1 MSIASHLLL
10 GSVKV
15 FLCSLANLQNL
26 QIKPIEM
33 WLLDRTF
40 VELLQVKVNGYM
52 NRSHDCMLFSSI
64 AEQRPHE
71 LHLRMNDTQES
82 RFSDDVYQRIQNDV
96 KGTMSFLEKFMTSPG
111 VIMKTVRCIS
121 GKLLEK
127 DIHGE

>member
-1 MSIASHLLL
+1 
-10 GSVKV
+10 
-15 FLCSLANLQNL
+15 
-26 QIKPIEM
+26 M

-40 VELLQVKVNGYM
+40 AEFLQVKVNGYM

-64 AEQRPHE
+64 AEQRLHE
-71 LHLRMNDTQES
+71 LHLRTNDTQGS
-82 RFSDDVYQRIQNDV
+82 RFSDDVYQRIQDDV
-96 KGTMSFLEKFMTSPG
+96 KGIMGFLEKFMTSPG

>member
-33 WLLDRTF
+33 WLL
-40 VELLQVKVNGYM
+40 QVKVNGYM

-64 AEQRPHE
+64 AEQPPHE

-82 RFSDDVYQRIQNDV
+82 RFSDDVYQRIQDDV
-96 KGTMSFLEKFMTSPG
+96 KGTMGFLEKFMTSPG

-121 GKLLEK
+121 GKLLEE